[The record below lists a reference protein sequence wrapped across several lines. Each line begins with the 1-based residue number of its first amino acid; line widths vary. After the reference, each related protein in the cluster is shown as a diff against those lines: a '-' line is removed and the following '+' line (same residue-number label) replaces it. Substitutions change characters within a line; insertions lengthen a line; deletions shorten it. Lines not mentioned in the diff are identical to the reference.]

1 MEEVCNL
8 HRIGKHS
15 ISVIEVRETGRLRVI
30 AAAVLGYCIAWN
42 IRRS

>member
-1 MEEVCNL
+1 MEEVRNL

-15 ISVIEVRETGRLRVI
+15 ISVIEVREGGRGRLV

-42 IRRS
+42 LRRS